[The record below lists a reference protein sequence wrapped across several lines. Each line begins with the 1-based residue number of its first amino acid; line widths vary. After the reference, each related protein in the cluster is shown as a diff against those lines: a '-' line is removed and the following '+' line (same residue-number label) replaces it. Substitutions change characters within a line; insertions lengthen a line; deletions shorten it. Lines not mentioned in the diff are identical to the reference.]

1 MMNILKIDNFFS
13 FFLYK
18 VFTIDSGRALGVVG
32 AKLRCR
38 HEIGAEA
45 IPGSLCRRRVAKGD
59 SGMGERVGLGLS
71 HGV

>member
-1 MMNILKIDNFFS
+1 MMNIRKFDNFFS

-45 IPGSLCRRRVAKGD
+45 IPGSAEGA
-59 SGMGERVGLGLS
+59 
-71 HGV
+71 